1 MDAIDAHILD
11 ILAVDGRASFSS
23 IGADVGLST
32 NATAA
37 RIRRLERAGVI
48 LGYRAVLADERADPA
63 AGIEAFIDVR
73 LSPTA
78 DSDEFL
84 AWAKQQ
90 PVIVDAAHVTGPYD
104 YLLRIAV
111 RDMLALDGLLRILK
125 SEGGVAQTQTR
136 IALR

>member
-1 MDAIDAHILD
+1 MLF
-11 ILAVDGRASFSS
+11 RS
-23 IGADVGLST
+23 
-32 NATAA
+32 
-37 RIRRLERAGVI
+37 
-48 LGYRAVLADERADPA
+48 
-63 AGIEAFIDVR
+63 
-73 LSPTA
+73 
-78 DSDEFL
+78 
-84 AWAKQQ
+84 KQQ